1 MKPATAASAL
11 RVQEYL
17 GPDYEVLEFE
27 ESTRSAADA
36 AAAIGC
42 NVAAIAKSLL
52 FELEDESPLLVIASG
67 RNRVDEARVAE
78 LVGQSVH
85 RPDAAFVRHHTGFS
99 IGGVP
104 PVGHPQPLPVV
115 LDEDLLKL
123 AEIWAAA
130 GTPNAVFRMSPK
142 QLCELTN
149 GRIAAV
155 AERQAAGS

>member
-42 NVAAIAKSLL
+42 DVAAIAKSLL
-52 FELEDESPLLVIASG
+52 FELEDGSPLLVIASG

-78 LVGQSVH
+78 LIGQSLQ
-85 RPDAAFVRHHTGFS
+85 RPDAMFVRRHTGYS

-104 PVGHPQPLPVV
+104 PVGHSQPLPVV
-115 LDEDLLKL
+115 LDKDLLTL
-123 AEIWAAA
+123 PEIWAAA
-130 GTPNAVFRMSPK
+130 GTPNAVFRLSPE
-142 QLCELTN
+142 QLIELTS

-155 AERQAAGS
+155 AVRQAASS

>member
-1 MKPATAASAL
+1 MKPATADSAL
-11 RVQEYL
+11 RIQEHL
-17 GPDYEVLEFE
+17 GPDYTVLEFE

-42 NVAAIAKSLL
+42 DVAAIAKSLA
-52 FELEDESPLLVIASG
+52 FELADGSPLLVIASG
-67 RNRVDEARVAE
+67 SNRVDEARIAE

-85 RPDAAFVRHHTGFS
+85 RPNAAFVRRHTGFS

-104 PVGHPQPLPVV
+104 PVGHPQSLPVV

-123 AEIWAAA
+123 PEIWAAA
-130 GTPNAVFRMSPK
+130 GTPNAVFRLSPE
-142 QLCELTN
+142 QLKELTN

-155 AERQAAGS
+155 AVR